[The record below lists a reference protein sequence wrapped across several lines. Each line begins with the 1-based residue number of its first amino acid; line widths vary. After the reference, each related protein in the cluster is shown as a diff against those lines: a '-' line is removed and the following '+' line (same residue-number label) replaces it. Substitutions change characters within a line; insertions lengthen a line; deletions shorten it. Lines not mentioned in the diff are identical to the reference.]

1 MLVKVDGK
9 GSDSV
14 VGALIRQVRRLPQ
27 GVMASLIWGRGTELA
42 CHRKPTVA
50 LGVSIY
56 FYDPQNPCQ

>member
-1 MLVKVDGK
+1 
-9 GSDSV
+9 
-14 VGALIRQVRRLPQ
+14 
-27 GVMASLIWGRGTELA
+27 VMASLIWGRGTELA